1 MRLPTRPN
9 PVSAERTI
17 GDMIR
22 RNLELADA
30 LGICGTPAFVTGAA
44 PVPGAVDVDVDTLK
58 ALIARARQRVRQV
71 KSSNNQ

>member
-30 LGICGTPAFVTGAA
+30 LGICGTPAFVTGDA
-44 PVPGAVDVDVDTLK
+44 PVPGAVDTLK
-58 ALIARARQRVRQV
+58 ALIARARQGVRQV

>member
-30 LGICGTPAFVTGAA
+30 LGICGTPAFVTGDA
-44 PVPGAVDVDVDTLK
+44 PVPGAVDVDTLK
-58 ALIARARQRVRQV
+58 ALIARARQGVRQV